1 MKTTA
6 WAFDD
11 RWQYRDLGSIP
22 GKGRSAGSLATA
34 AWLAA
39 RGLLVPPRTAWEV
52 SIVLDVEAG
61 GEGAAR
67 AAESSDTRF
76 HIALSSTEWGF
87 YFCHNH
93 RASWI
98 RITDSPFVHQRD
110 DFALLFKIP
119 PLRDLGRLVRTL
131 EETYGV
137 RFRRRHAA
145 VRSTIANAEPI
156 IRQWVCNDI

>member
-11 RWQYRDLGSIP
+11 RWRYRDLGAFQ
-22 GKGRSAGSLATA
+22 GKGRSAGTLATA

-39 RGLLVPPRTAWEV
+39 RGLLVAPRTPWDV
-52 SIVLDVEAG
+52 SIVLDIVTEDDT
-61 GEGAAR
+61 AR
-67 AAESSDTRF
+67 GTDLPETRF
-76 HIALSSTEWGF
+76 HIAISSTEWGF
-87 YFCHNH
+87 YFAHNH

-98 RITDSPFVHQRD
+98 RVTDAPFIHQRD
-110 DFALLFKIP
+110 DFALLFKVP
-119 PLRDLGRLVRTL
+119 PLRDLGRLVRAL

-145 VRSTIANAEPI
+145 VRTNISNAEPV
-156 IRQWVCNDI
+156 IREWVCDDI

>member
-11 RWQYRDLGSIP
+11 RWRYRDPGVLQ
-22 GKGRSAGSLATA
+22 GKGRSAGTLATA

-39 RGLLVPPRTAWEV
+39 RGLLVQPRTAWEI
-52 SIVLDVEAG
+52 SIILDSATG
-61 GEGAAR
+61 DGTAR
-67 AAESSDTRF
+67 AADSQDTRF
-76 HIALSSTEWGF
+76 HIAISSTEWGF
-87 YFCHNH
+87 YFSHNR

-98 RITDSPFVHQRD
+98 RVTDAPFIHQRD
-110 DFALLFKIP
+110 DFALLFKVP

-156 IRQWVCNDI
+156 IRDWVCDDI